1 MAPILKIQCPKC
13 RGKLKITPQDGPRKV
28 RCPACQATIKVPP
41 LSELKAEPG
50 ADDYGD
56 WADESA
62 EAEDDSHA
70 ASGSDSEWDSAD
82 PDSEW
87 DAGGDEYATGES
99 DDDEYVPARQ
109 RRRKPANRQKGPAKK
124 STSKK
129 TQSNDGG
136 SKNKS
141 VVIVGAV
148 FGVSMVGALIYF
160 TVSGPADENDVAAPV
175 GQAGVEAP
183 EKGGAGTATVALDG
197 EGKPV
202 RSPAEIAASARQ
214 YVREQAS
221 LIDAPLRGTWGN
233 TAVEIRRS
241 WDLAADPLPEQ
252 DYSALAELST
262 KNAGISFGLMN
273 EEHERCSLPRPERG
287 QHGILVDRKTW
298 TGRQLQGQHGSM
310 SSAAEVGYVY
320 GGGMSDDGTLVG
332 RELRVNRSRLDANEH
347 WVTIHKYDNT
357 LVKVI
362 PGAKSIRFLAGNR
375 ILLATDDIAD
385 S

>member
-13 RGKLKITPQDGPRKV
+13 SGKLKITPQDGPSKV
-28 RCPACQATIKVPP
+28 RCPACKATIKVPP
-41 LSELKAEPG
+41 LSELKAEPE

-62 EAEDDSHA
+62 EAEDDSYA
-70 ASGSDSEWDSAD
+70 ASGSDSEWDSTD
-82 PDSEW
+82 PNSEW
-87 DAGGDEYATGES
+87 DDGDDEYATDEY
-99 DDDEYVPARQ
+99 DEYVPAR
-109 RRRKPANRQKGPAKK
+109 RRRKPANRRKGPAKK

-136 SKNKS
+136 SRKTS

-183 EKGGAGTATVALDG
+183 GVGGAGTTTVDPDG
-197 EGKPV
+197 EGEPV
-202 RSPAEIAASARQ
+202 RSQVEIAASARQ

-252 DYSALAELST
+252 DYSALVELST

-273 EEHERCSLPRPERG
+273 DEHEWCSLSRPELG
-287 QHGILVDRKTW
+287 QNSILVDRKSW
-298 TGRQLQGQHGSM
+298 TGRQLQGQPGSM

-332 RELRVNRSRLDANEH
+332 RELRVNRSRLDWNEH